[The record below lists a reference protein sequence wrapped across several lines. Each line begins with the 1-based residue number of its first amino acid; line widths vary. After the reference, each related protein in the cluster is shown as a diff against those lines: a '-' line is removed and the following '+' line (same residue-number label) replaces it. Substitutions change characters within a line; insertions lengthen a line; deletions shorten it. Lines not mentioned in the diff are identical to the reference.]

1 MWKSYNNM
9 DYESNNYF
17 YWFYA
22 GSYSLTISRIVC
34 CWFRFCQPQ
43 FASKKMKSVGP
54 SIDSVRTWTFLWRIK
69 VTMLRSLELFRSRM
83 KAPWASTP
91 AFSFRVQHQGRRV
104 GKLCPPAR
112 RLHFV
117 WALRNSWCGLRS
129 NISHRRVPEDFNV
142 LSTAPCWPFVVP
154 PIRGSTEQP
163 RPFDNLRHP
172 HPWLQADIQQNVRL
186 SEPHL
191 VWTLLVSTAVHPHSI
206 ASLCRQQAFCEE
218 QSVLHPKVSVGEP
231 R

>member
-1 MWKSYNNM
+1 M

-112 RLHFV
+112 RL
-117 WALRNSWCGLRS
+117 
-129 NISHRRVPEDFNV
+129 
-142 LSTAPCWPFVVP
+142 
-154 PIRGSTEQP
+154 
-163 RPFDNLRHP
+163 
-172 HPWLQADIQQNVRL
+172 
-186 SEPHL
+186 
-191 VWTLLVSTAVHPHSI
+191 
-206 ASLCRQQAFCEE
+206 SLCLSATEFLMRFAVQYLAQTSSRRLQRIVNCTQESIGIFLLQHADL
-218 QSVLHPKVSVGEP
+218 S
-231 R
+231 